1 MQRNTK
7 IILSV
12 IIGVFLLIMLAIGGV
27 AWYVAQN
34 AEGWLERGKEREA
47 EGRTAGESM
56 NSRGCV
62 DRAVA
67 DYRKDRGPISVL
79 SHRLWLKGCL
89 QTAEADHSFCP
100 EITADGAFGQVREIL
115 AAQTAFCESRG
126 LGNDQNCQQLAE
138 EAHAFCFNT
147 ASFKT
152 SSI

>member
-12 IIGVFLLIMLAIGGV
+12 IVGVFLLIMLGIGGV
-27 AWYVAQN
+27 VWYVAQN

-62 DRAVA
+62 DRAFA
-67 DYRKDRGPISVL
+67 DYGKERGPISVL

-89 QTAEADHSFCP
+89 ETAEEDDSFCP
-100 EITADGAFGQVREIL
+100 RITSEGAFDQVRELL
-115 AAQTAFCESRG
+115 AAQSALCESRG
-126 LGNDQNCQQLAE
+126 LGRDQNCQQLVE
-138 EAHAFCFNT
+138 EVHEFCF
-147 ASFKT
+147 KT
-152 SSI
+152 GNH

>member
-27 AWYVAQN
+27 VWYVAQN
-34 AEGWLERGKEREA
+34 AEGWLERGKERET

-67 DYRKDRGPISVL
+67 DYRKDRGPISSL

-100 EITADGAFGQVREIL
+100 EITADGAFDQVREIL

>member
-12 IIGVFLLIMLAIGGV
+12 IVGVFLLMMLAIGGV
-27 AWYVAQN
+27 VWYVTQN

-47 EGRTAGESM
+47 EGRTTGATM

-62 DRAVA
+62 DRAFA

-89 QTAEADHSFCP
+89 KTAEEDYSFCP
-100 EITADGAFGQVREIL
+100 KITAEGTFDQVRELL

-126 LGNDQNCQQLAE
+126 LGRDQNCQQLVE
-138 EAHAFCFNT
+138 EVNEFCF
-147 ASFKT
+147 KT
-152 SSI
+152 GSM

>member
-12 IIGVFLLIMLAIGGV
+12 IIGVFLLIMLAIGSV
-27 AWYVAQN
+27 VWYVARN

-67 DYRKDRGPISVL
+67 DYSKDRGPISSL

-100 EITADGAFGQVREIL
+100 EITADGAFDQVREIL
-115 AAQTAFCESRG
+115 AAQAAFCESRG
-126 LGNDQNCQQLAE
+126 LGRDQNCQQLAE
-138 EAHAFCFNT
+138 EAHEFCFNT